1 MGKTNKP
8 QSGSLRQKVLALGI
22 NEYFDSVYSEAKENT
37 LRQYAS
43 SARRL
48 YGRRIV
54 VAKDRMVSLR
64 VIRTA

>member
-1 MGKTNKP
+1 MTTNKP
-8 QSGSLRQKVLALGI
+8 RPDSLRQKVLTLRI
-22 NEYFDSVYSEAKENT
+22 NEYFDTIFSEAKENT

-43 SARRL
+43 SAKRL
-48 YGRRIV
+48 YGRKIV

>member
-1 MGKTNKP
+1 MRTNKP
-8 QSGSLRQKVLALGI
+8 RPDSLRQKVLALQKD
-22 NEYFDSVYSEAKENT
+22 EYFDSVYSEAKENT

>member
-1 MGKTNKP
+1 MTTNKP
-8 QSGSLRQKVLALGI
+8 RPDSLRQKVLNLRI
-22 NEYFDSVYSEAKENT
+22 NEYFDTIFSEAKENT

-43 SARRL
+43 SAKRL
-48 YGRRIV
+48 YGRKIV

>member
-1 MGKTNKP
+1 MTTNKP
-8 QSGSLRQKVLALGI
+8 RPDSLRQKVLTLRI
-22 NEYFDSVYSEAKENT
+22 NEYFDTIFSEAKENT

-43 SARRL
+43 SAKRL

-54 VAKDRMVSLR
+54 VFKDRMVKLR